1 MSFLKS
7 TFVVGFCTLI
17 SRITGFIRDIFFAKY
32 LGTGMLSD
40 VFLTSF
46 KLPNFFRNIFAEGA
60 FNAAFVPIFSSQLV
74 KNNKNE
80 IVNFSRNIFSLLI
93 YSLLIII
100 LVIEIFMSQVVN
112 VVASG
117 FSGNYEKF
125 NLTVILS
132 RIMFPYL
139 IFISLVSF
147 MSGILNSYGKFAIV
161 SVHPIILNVVFM
173 IFSVLSTYTH
183 KNIAFIL
190 SFSVLIG
197 GFLQF
202 AWLLFF
208 TVKNGITLYPIYPK
222 IDENTKNFLKNFL
235 SGLIGSGIVQI
246 NMLIGSIMA
255 SKISSAVSYLYY
267 SERLVQLP
275 ISLIGTALSTTIMPL
290 LSKKIEAKN
299 KDVNDIL
306 ENSILFA
313 LFLGLP
319 CAIGLN
325 LLSYPIIS
333 VLFKRGKFTQLAS
346 QNVSN
351 CLKFYS
357 LAIPGFIISKILQTI
372 FYSNKDTKT
381 PMIASF
387 ISLITNIIFNLIF
400 IHYFNFIGII
410 VSTVISTY
418 VNLVILLYLLLKSD
432 KLKFTTKFYVVFAKI
447 IYISIF
453 MFISL
458 IICNKYLLYSE
469 SIKLFLSILVSGL
482 IYLGIAYKIKVLNF
496 VEFL

>member
-100 LVIEIFMSQVVN
+100 LVIEIFMPQVVN

-290 LSKKIEAKN
+290 LSKKIEAEN

-357 LAIPGFIISKILQTI
+357 LAIPGFIISKILQT
-372 FYSNKDTKT
+372 
-381 PMIASF
+381 
-387 ISLITNIIFNLIF
+387 NLIF